1 MKKTILFLITAV
13 VVNQPLLAAKKN
25 TPVWTSLE
33 AKDIPSSVKIQG
45 EYLGATKGGTKL
57 GAQVIAL
64 GGGKYHT
71 VLLPGGLP
79 GAGWDG
85 KNKILLDGAS
95 SDDGILLHPTD
106 GKGKGYLQDDPS
118 KFSAT
123 RKNPPEGNKPYSG
136 VISSTGVLQGKT
148 DEGKSFELRR
158 LIRKSPTLGAKPPKG
173 AKVLFDG
180 TSKDAFQGGRLDEKT
195 KFLNT
200 DGRDIRT
207 TDKFSNYQMHVEFM
221 LPYRPDARGQGRGN
235 SGFYQVDQ
243 YEVQILDSF
252 GLEGLDNE
260 CGGVYKKANSLVN
273 MCLPP
278 LQWQTYD
285 VEFTNAVADTAGKK
299 TKNARMT
306 LRHNGV
312 IIHDDLE
319 INGKTGGS
327 RREPEGTPGQIR
339 FQGHGNP
346 VQFRN
351 IWVVVK

>member
-1 MKKTILFLITAV
+1 MTSKTLLLTAAAIAL
-13 VVNQPLLAAKKN
+13 PGLLAAKKN
-25 TPVWTSLE
+25 TPVWTSLD
-33 AKDIPSSVKIQG
+33 AKDIPASVHVQG
-45 EYLGATKGGTKL
+45 EYLGEIQGGAKL

-64 GGGKYHT
+64 GEGKYHA

-85 KNKILLDGAS
+85 KNKILLDGATNG
-95 SDDGILLHPTD
+95 DGILLHPTD
-106 GKGKGYLQDDPS
+106 GKGKGYLQDAPA

-136 VISSTGVLQGKT
+136 VIADNGALQGKT
-148 DEGKSFELRR
+148 DTGKSFQLRR
-158 LIRKSPTLGAKPPKG
+158 LVRKSPTLGAKPPKG

-180 TSKDAFQGGRLDEKT
+180 TSKDAFHGGRLDQST

-207 TDKFSNYQMHVEFM
+207 ADKFSNYQMHVEFM
-221 LPYRPDARGQGRGN
+221 LPYRPHARGQGRGN

-278 LQWQTYD
+278 LQWQTFD
-285 VEFTNAVADTAGKK
+285 VDFTNAVADASGKK
-299 TKNARMT
+299 TQNARMT

-312 IIHDDLE
+312 LIHDDLE
-319 INGKTGGS
+319 INGKTGGA
-327 RREPEGTPGQIR
+327 RRDPEGTPGQIK